1 MTPLECIAAV
11 ANDYADED
19 TAKGL
24 RTVIEV
30 LQQTSRRQP
39 ELQLDLESYPHVVAT
54 LATLL
59 VRSTNERI
67 VGERAIAML
76 SRMVNVQAIELTLR
90 RLPPRKR

>member
-1 MTPLECIAAV
+1 MTPLECIATA
-11 ANDYADED
+11 ADHAHED
-19 TAKGL
+19 TANGL

-30 LQQTSRRQP
+30 LQQVSKRP

-67 VGERAIAML
+67 AGERTVALL
-76 SRMVNVQAIELTLR
+76 SRLANVQAIELILR
-90 RLPPRKR
+90 RPRRQR